1 MLILTRKKEESI
13 IINGN
18 IEIQIISIEE
28 GKVKIGIEAPK
39 DIEIYRS
46 EVFEKIEAANQE
58 ASKSQASIKVLSE
71 KMRNSKKNSISD

>member
-18 IEIQIISIEE
+18 IHIQIISIEE

-39 DIEIYRS
+39 DIEIFRN
-46 EVFEKIEAANQE
+46 EVFEKIQSSNIEAAQT
-58 ASKSQASIKVLSE
+58 KSGVKILSE
-71 KMRNSKKNSISD
+71 KMKNLKK